1 MKANRRPP
9 SKDKAKVVL
18 DITMSVD
25 GYVAGPNVD
34 AQRPLGEGG
43 ERLHD
48 WAFGGKPD
56 NRLPIGHYPKAA
68 TDADVLAEMFT
79 TTGAFVMGKRTFD
92 VGEEPWGDEPPFRVP
107 CFVLTHD
114 ARERLVKGETTFT
127 FITDGID
134 NALKQAKAVA
144 GDKNVTV
151 MGGASTAQQY
161 LKVGL
166 IEEMSIHVV
175 PVLLGDGARL
185 FDNTNGRQT
194 KYECVRVVSSLSV
207 SHYKYRLRRRPIR
220 G

>member
-68 TDADVLAEMFT
+68 TDADVLAELRKDDTLAAAQNGSFLEKT
-79 TTGAFVMGKRTFD
+79 LLNSESLRFATCNK
-92 VGEEPWGDEPPFRVP
+92 EPW
-107 CFVLTHD
+107 
-114 ARERLVKGETTFT
+114 K
-127 FITDGID
+127 
-134 NALKQAKAVA
+134 AK
-144 GDKNVTV
+144 T
-151 MGGASTAQQY
+151 
-161 LKVGL
+161 
-166 IEEMSIHVV
+166 
-175 PVLLGDGARL
+175 
-185 FDNTNGRQT
+185 
-194 KYECVRVVSSLSV
+194 
-207 SHYKYRLRRRPIR
+207 
-220 G
+220 